1 MLGLPAFDQT
11 SSLAWAVPKHIPH
24 IAGARDRPHLSPPSG
39 PKEKRRDL
47 RALLLPTPRL
57 ARELSA
63 TLLFHH
69 TVRYAFDG
77 LA

>member
-11 SSLAWAVPKHIPH
+11 SSLAWAVPKHFPH
-24 IAGARDRPHLSPPSG
+24 IAGAGDRPHLSPPSG

-47 RALLLPTPRL
+47 RALLLPTPRQ
-57 ARELSA
+57 LSA

-69 TVRYAFDG
+69 TARYAFDG